1 MLQFFLK
8 VFALSF
14 TAMLFSWFF
23 EGAFYTFHYSRAQDD
38 LPLNGLNVPEPAIV
52 SRIVKDINILLLGM
66 AGEPYPAPYLTDTI
80 MVASIRPKE
89 SRVILTS
96 IPRDLMVKVP
106 GGNNEVK
113 INSLYELGKHF
124 SPLKP
129 EVFIKEKVEEIL
141 GLSMDY
147 YALIDV
153 NGLEIFIDALGG
165 VDIDV
170 KKAIAD
176 PFFPGPNYSYEPFYI
191 KAGAHHFN
199 GHDAARFARSRYAP
213 RGDFERIERQQ
224 ELLEAVKKHI
234 ANKGASLGTFTA
246 LFNNMNNHLV
256 TNVSP
261 KDVSL
266 LLSLFISRGGEF
278 IETYALNDGP
288 GGLLKSGRS
297 TKGAYILLPKKGL
310 EKYSEIQKFM
320 QGIESKSS
328 PFSLIPAR

>member
-1 MLQFFLK
+1 MIRFFLK
-8 VFALSF
+8 VFFLSF
-14 TAMLFSWFF
+14 AAMVFSWFF
-23 EGAFYTFHYSRAQDD
+23 EGAFYTFHYSRAQDG

-52 SRIVKDINILLLGM
+52 SRIVKDTNILLLGM

-80 MVASIRPKE
+80 MVASIRPKD

-106 GGNNEVK
+106 GGNNEIK
-113 INSLYELGKHF
+113 INSLYELGRHF

-129 EVFIKEKVEEIL
+129 EAFIKDKVEEIT

-153 NGLEIFIDALGG
+153 KGLEAFIDALGG

-176 PFFPGPNYSYEPFYI
+176 PFFPGPNYSYEPFYL
-191 KAGAHHFN
+191 KAGSYHLN
-199 GHDAARFARSRYAP
+199 GHDAVRFARSRYAP
-213 RGDFERIERQQ
+213 RGDFERIERQHQ
-224 ELLEAVKKHI
+224 LLEAVKKHV
-234 ANKGASLGTFTA
+234 ARNGASLGIFTT

-266 LLSLFISRGGEF
+266 LFSLFISREGERVQ
-278 IETYALNDGP
+278 TYALDDSP
-288 GGLLKSGRS
+288 GGLLKSSRS
-297 TKGAYILLPKKGL
+297 AKGAYILLPKKGL
-310 EKYSEIQKFM
+310 EKYLEIQKFM
-320 QGIESKSS
+320 QGIENKFN
-328 PFSLIPAR
+328 PIPTTK